1 MRQVVIDSSV
11 LIDAV
16 VYVRAKTLERI
27 ISLYEAFIPVNAL
40 EETLFKTIIGV
51 VGDSIKKDNLFEI
64 KKAWIKGIEREE
76 VENRFDVVFELI
88 QNNLIKVLDLNIQI
102 FEDSYL
108 FSKKYGLLPNDALIA
123 AACKYYGIDKIR

>member
-16 VYVRAKTLERI
+16 VYVRPKALERI

-51 VGDSIKKDNLFEI
+51 VGGSIKKDNLFEI
-64 KKAWIKGIEREE
+64 KRLGLKELEE
-76 VENRFDVVFELI
+76 KRL
-88 QNNLIKVLDLNIQI
+88 KTDLM
-102 FEDSYL
+102 
-108 FSKKYGLLPNDALIA
+108 
-123 AACKYYGIDKIR
+123 